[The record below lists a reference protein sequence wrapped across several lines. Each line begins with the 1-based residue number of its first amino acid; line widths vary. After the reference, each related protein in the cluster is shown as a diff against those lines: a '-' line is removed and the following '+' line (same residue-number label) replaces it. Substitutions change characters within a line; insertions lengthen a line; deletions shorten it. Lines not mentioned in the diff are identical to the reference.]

1 MVAFVVVL
9 ATMVDVDLA
18 VMLAVYSRAVALVL
32 VQ

>member
-9 ATMVDVDLA
+9 ATMIDVDLA
-18 VMLAVYSRAVALVL
+18 VMLAVHSRAVALAL